1 MDILNIQSL
10 IAQGLITD
18 IASIDPNKA
27 YITVGVYQPGNRPAG
42 SGNNTYPSYAI
53 PVAEFLATG
62 GVYTGSNGIALV
74 GNDFQLASHLIS
86 QFTNDSGYITSAAI
100 AGMVTGSGTLGK
112 IAFWFPNGTT
122 LGDSPLYTNGTQ
134 VGLNNINPSA
144 MFDVLASGSG
154 TIGINLGTTSTQN
167 AKLHFSTNNA
177 LTARA
182 QVYLDDATQT
192 LNVYTVNND
201 TIFWNGNGLAQS
213 KTLTLFTDTTAKFET
228 SVGINQV
235 SSGGI
240 ARLEITG
247 GALQGA
253 YIQTSGSIGVNVID
267 PTGFAVKGETS
278 TGTAL
283 FAKITNGSGTT
294 GIAIRAH
301 NESGNTLFTV
311 NGNSK
316 VGVNTTNPLSAFYV
330 ESLVQNEI
338 ITLNNNDIT
347 GSSYFGLSQ
356 SGGIKA
362 GMILLNSNHPFIPKT
377 LIVRNL
383 WDNGSLRIN
392 GGSAD
397 TNMMLFDTT
406 TFNVG
411 INIQNPAARLDIIG
425 DATNPLFKV
434 NNSNFLF
441 ADKLR
446 VNNNGD
452 FYSGS
457 INAFGGFGTADFVTD
472 HLNYR
477 FNTSYQ
483 TYLAFTNAQGA
494 GNKAGYGIIGSSIV
508 NADSD
513 YKLVILNNDA
523 GTLGS
528 VVKVLSTSTN
538 NANDAFDYTN
548 YGINIISSGIVTNA
562 GAGTFYKTGINL
574 DITNGDVNRAINV
587 ENGVIRVVKANQ
599 PLYATL
605 TSGDFYYDTAANI
618 LANGD
623 FVVGMKA

>member
-1 MDILNIQSL
+1 MDILNVQSL

-100 AGMVTGSGTLGK
+100 TGMVTGSGTLGK
-112 IAFWFPNGTT
+112 IPFWFPNGST

-134 VGLNNINPSA
+134 VGLNTVTPSA
-144 MFDVLASGSG
+144 MFDIMASGSG
-154 TIGINLGTTSTQN
+154 TVGISLGTTSTQN

-182 QVYLDDATQT
+182 QVYLDDANQT
-192 LNVYTVNND
+192 LNIYTVNND
-201 TIFWNGNGLAQS
+201 TVFWNGNGLAQVE
-213 KTLTLFTDTTAKFET
+213 TMRLLT
-228 SVGINQV
+228 
-235 SSGGI
+235 
-240 ARLEITG
+240 
-247 GALQGA
+247 
-253 YIQTSGSIGVNVID
+253 
-267 PTGFAVKGETS
+267 
-278 TGTAL
+278 
-283 FAKITNGSGTT
+283 
-294 GIAIRAH
+294 
-301 NESGNTLFTV
+301 
-311 NGNSK
+311 
-316 VGVNTTNPLSAFYV
+316 
-330 ESLVQNEI
+330 
-338 ITLNNNDIT
+338 NNNVL
-347 GSSYFGLSQ
+347 F
-356 SGGIKA
+356 SG
-362 GMILLNSNHPFIPKT
+362 
-377 LIVRNL
+377 
-383 WDNGSLRIN
+383 
-392 GGSAD
+392 
-397 TNMMLFDTT
+397 
-406 TFNVG
+406 NVG
-411 INIQNPAARLDIIG
+411 INDPSPLTRLDVNGSMRVYGGGARIGDVGVGAYSFWGALSNEITTLFTGTGNNLILQYTGDGYVGIGTNAATSKLDVKG
-425 DATNPLFKV
+425 DATNPLFKL

-457 INAFGGFGTADFVTD
+457 INTFGGFGSANFTTD
-472 HLNYR
+472 HLNYK

-483 TYLAFTNAQGA
+483 TYLAFTNAGGS
-494 GNKAGYGIIGSSIV
+494 GNRSGYGIIGSTIA
-508 NADSD
+508 NADAD
-513 YKLVILNNDA
+513 YRLVILNNDA
-523 GTLGS
+523 GTRGS
-528 VVKVLSTSTN
+528 VLKVVSTAIN
-538 NANDAFDYTN
+538 NENDGFDYTHH
-548 YGINIISSGIVTNA
+548 GVSVISNGVFTNS
-562 GAGTFYKTGINL
+562 GAGTFYKVGISL